1 MISNPTTRADADRGD
16 DVVSSVAIPLPL
28 REPKRLY
35 RVLDAML
42 TSGAVGADPERVL
55 ASCLDEL
62 FEPLRHELGVE
73 AAALYVECERQFVL
87 SHRVGPIP
95 AGLSVA
101 FPADHPMARSL
112 VEQHTLVHPDPSDL
126 GSPSAQGIAPPTASA
141 ATLITG
147 AGARHLLLFLLA
159 SPCDRAA
166 TDAVLNALRTALTA
180 RMLQDRWRR
189 SLRTAA
195 EIQRGLLPDH
205 VPPVTGYGIAGRSIT
220 AEEVGGDFYD
230 FFTRSIDCVGFVVGD
245 ASGHGLPAALIARD
259 AVVGLRVAID
269 RDMRISEAFA
279 RLNRVIHAG
288 VAFSAFVSV
297 VYVELEPDGQVMYV
311 NAGHPP
317 PICVTRHESA
327 PLALGGTAIGPV
339 RDARYRARTTHMEP
353 GSLLVA
359 YTDGIV
365 ERRNAR
371 GELFGEDRLVQVVQA
386 QIDAPAE
393 RIVEAVFAVAGA
405 FGSHAPWEDDATLVV
420 VKRLARD
427 RA

>member
-1 MISNPTTRADADRGD
+1 MIANSPTGTDTDRREDA
-16 DVVSSVAIPLPL
+16 SATIATPFPL

-35 RVLDAML
+35 RVLDGML
-42 TSGAVGADPERVL
+42 TSGAGGGDPERLL
-55 ASCLDEL
+55 AGCLDEL

-95 AGLSVA
+95 TGLAVSFA
-101 FPADHPMARSL
+101 SDHPLARTL
-112 VEQHTLVHPDPSDL
+112 VERHTIVHPDPAAP
-126 GSPSAQGIAPPTASA
+126 GSPASQGIAPPSA
-141 ATLITG
+141 CAVTLLAG
-147 AGARHLLLFLLA
+147 AGARHVLLLLLA

-166 TDAVLNALRTALTA
+166 TDAVLNTLRTALTA

-205 VPPVTGYGIAGRSIT
+205 VPPLSGYDVAGRSIT

-230 FFTRSIDCVGFVVGD
+230 FYTRSPESVGLVVGD

-269 RDMRISEAFA
+269 REMRISEAFS

-288 VAFSAFVSV
+288 VAFSSFVSV
-297 VYVELEPDGQVMYV
+297 VYVEVEPDGQVVYV

-339 RDARYRARTTHMEP
+339 RDARYRARTSHLEP
-353 GSLLVA
+353 GSLLLA
-359 YTDGIV
+359 YTDGVV
-365 ERRNAR
+365 ERRNPR
-371 GELFGEDRLVQVVQA
+371 GEFFGEDRLVQVAQA

-393 RIVEAVFAVAGA
+393 RIVEAVFAVADA
-405 FGSHAPWEDDATLVV
+405 FGGHAPWDDDATLVV
-420 VKRLARD
+420 MKRLARP
-427 RA
+427 